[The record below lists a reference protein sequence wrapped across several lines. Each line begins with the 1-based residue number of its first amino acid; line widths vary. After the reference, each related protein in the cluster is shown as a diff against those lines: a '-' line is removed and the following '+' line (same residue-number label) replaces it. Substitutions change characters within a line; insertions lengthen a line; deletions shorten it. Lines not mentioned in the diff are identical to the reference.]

1 MERKVYVEEL
11 LLGINNEIT
20 RKIVTTL
27 EKGYKGLYVILKV
40 IKDQNGE
47 VIAGDI
53 SNKLNISTARVAVA
67 LKTLERKKYITK
79 YKSSAD
85 LRKTVVR
92 LTPLG
97 KEVLKIREEEI
108 NSLIEA
114 LLKDLTDE
122 EFEQLIKIINK
133 IKMSKA

>member
-79 YKSSAD
+79 YKSLTD
-85 LRKTVVR
+85 LRKTVVT

-122 EFEQLIKIINK
+122 EIEQLIKIINK

>member
-1 MERKVYVEEL
+1 MERKEYVGEL

-40 IKDQNGE
+40 IKEQNGE

-79 YKSSAD
+79 YKSLND
-85 LRKTVVR
+85 LRKTVVS

-97 KEVLKIREEEI
+97 KEVLKTREDEI

-122 EFEQLIKIINK
+122 EIEQLIKIINK
-133 IKMSKA
+133 IKRSKA

>member
-122 EFEQLIKIINK
+122 EIEQLIKIINK